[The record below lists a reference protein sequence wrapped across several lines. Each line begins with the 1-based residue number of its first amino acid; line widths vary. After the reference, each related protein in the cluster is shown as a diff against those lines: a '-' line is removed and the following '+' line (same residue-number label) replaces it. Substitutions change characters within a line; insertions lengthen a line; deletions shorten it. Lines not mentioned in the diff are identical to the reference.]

1 MAPMVDMVFLLLV
14 FFMCV
19 SAVSGG
25 RARMKLDLPE
35 TVAAKA
41 AGSADTDT
49 AGATAAGAGAA
60 TAATQAPQLVLSL
73 SARGE
78 LSLNGV
84 MLAPEALPATLRR
97 LRAEGGAA
105 GVPPPQVRIRAE
117 ASVPYRQIQTLLLAC
132 SQAGIDKISYA
143 AHEAQLLFEPD
154 SAGTALSPPPRQRQ
168 SQSSGRPPSQ
178 SGARLQ
184 SESGARPQS
193 QSQAQVWA
201 QGEGGAE

>member
-49 AGATAAGAGAA
+49 AGATAAGAA
-60 TAATQAPQLVLSL
+60 TEATQAPQLVLSL

-97 LRAEGGAA
+97 LRAEAGAGA
-105 GVPPPQVRIRAE
+105 PPPQVRIRAE

-154 SAGTALSPPPRQRQ
+154 STGASLPPRQRQ
-168 SQSSGRPPSQ
+168 SQSGGRPQSQ

-184 SESGARPQS
+184 SESVARP
-193 QSQAQVWA
+193 QAQVWA
-201 QGEGGAE
+201 QGESGAE